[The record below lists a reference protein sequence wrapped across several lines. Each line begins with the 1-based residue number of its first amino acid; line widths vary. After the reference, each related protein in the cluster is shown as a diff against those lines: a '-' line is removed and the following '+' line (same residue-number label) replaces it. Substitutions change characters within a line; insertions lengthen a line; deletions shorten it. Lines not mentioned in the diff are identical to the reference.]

1 MTIKPSDTLP
11 DVELR
16 IIGEKGPEKKSVKEL
31 FGGKRVALFAVPGAF
46 TATCSNKHAPS
57 YISHADEL
65 KAKGIDAI
73 YCTSTTDIF
82 VLEAWATSMGAG
94 DKITM
99 IADGNFEFARGL
111 GLTFD
116 GSAFGMG
123 ERSQRYSMIVSD
135 GVVEQLF
142 TEKPGTYELSSAEHM
157 LQNL

>member
-1 MTIKPSDTLP
+1 MTIEKGDTLP

-16 IIGEKGPEKKSVKEL
+16 FMGEKGPEKKAVKEL

-57 YISHADEL
+57 YIAHADEL

-73 YCTSTTDIF
+73 FCTSTTDIF
-82 VLEAWATSMGAG
+82 VLEAWAKSMGSEG
-94 DKITM
+94 KITM
-99 IADGNFEFARGL
+99 IADGNYEFARGL

-142 TEKPGTYELSSAEHM
+142 TENPGTYEKSSAEHM
-157 LQNL
+157 LENL